1 MKNKPSQELI
11 EKYLNGNATLEE
23 RRYVEAALNRHM
35 DQSESLR
42 TSKELV
48 EASTRIKRNLFG
60 NSEKPVLHLNRML
73 PYAAAAII
81 LFLGFV
87 LWRWQI
93 KESKMAVDSA
103 AEQQIVDAQQ
113 VLPGSNRATL
123 SFDDG
128 QGVTLDESQQ
138 GIVMSDGGITYRDGS
153 SLRKD
158 KSGIRPISHATLT
171 TPKGGT
177 YQITL
182 PDGSKVWLNA
192 ASSLKYPVKFDDQ
205 KRIVELEGEAYFEVK
220 PLKSKAKDKR
230 ALLTPFLVK
239 TKRQVVEVLGTG
251 FNVSDYDDEEETKTT
266 LVEGSVNII
275 ANNNTDS
282 MLLSP
287 GQQAVVSKNKT
298 KVRNVDVEQFIAWKE
313 GFFYFDRLPTQV
325 ALAQMA
331 RWYDIDVKYEST
343 VPNAPIFGMIDRQK
357 NLESVLKSLEISGLT
372 FKLLEI
378 KDRRTL
384 VVLGEK

>member
-11 EKYLNGNATLEE
+11 EKYLNGNATPEE
-23 RRYVEAALNRHM
+23 KRYVEAALNRHM
-35 DQSESLR
+35 DQSEPLR

-48 EASTRIKRNLFG
+48 EASKRIKQNLFG
-60 NSEKPVLHLNRML
+60 NSEKPMLRLTGML
-73 PYAAAAII
+73 PYAAAAIV

-87 LWRWQI
+87 FWRWQI
-93 KESKMAVDSA
+93 KESKMAMDSV

-128 QGVTLDESQQ
+128 QGVTLDESQH
-138 GIVMSDGGITYRDGS
+138 GIVMSDGSITYRDGS
-153 SLRKD
+153 SLLKD
-158 KSGIRPISHATLT
+158 KSGNRSLSHATLT

-205 KRIVELEGEAYFEVK
+205 QRMLELEGEAYFEVK
-220 PLKSKAKDKR
+220 QLKSKAKDKG
-230 ALLTPFLVK
+230 ALFTPFLVK

-266 LVEGSVNII
+266 LVEGSVHIV
-275 ANNNTDS
+275 ANNNTDK
-282 MLLSP
+282 LLLTP

-298 KVRNVDVEQFIAWKE
+298 KVRDVDVEQFIAWKE

-331 RWYDIDVKYEST
+331 RWYDIDIKYESI

-357 NLESVLKSLEISGLT
+357 NLESVLKSLEISGLK
-372 FKLLEI
+372 FKLVEI
-378 KDRRTL
+378 KGRRTL